1 MARISLACL
10 LRQQFSLSEE
20 QIGLILQ
27 ALRGEMPPAI
37 AQRKRAY
44 FKNAITRKETIAFLD
59 LIKQEIQAD
68 DDDVFAGIYM
78 LATVAL
84 SVDHFVEA
92 LPGYKQACDEE
103 VAGQ

>member
-10 LRQQFSLSEE
+10 LRQQFSLSDE

-37 AQRKRAY
+37 LQRKRAY

-59 LIKQEIQAD
+59 LIKQEIQA

-103 VAGQ
+103 VGE